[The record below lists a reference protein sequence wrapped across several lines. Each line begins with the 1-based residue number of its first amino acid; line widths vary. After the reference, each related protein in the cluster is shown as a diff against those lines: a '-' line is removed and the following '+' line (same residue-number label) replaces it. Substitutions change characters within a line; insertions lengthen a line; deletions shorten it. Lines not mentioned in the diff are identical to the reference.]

1 MRGTVDVPVN
11 VSQEAAMEAARQ
23 VAQVAKQ
30 IEGKEIKKVIWVPGK
45 IINIIIGK

>member
-1 MRGTVDVPVN
+1 MRGTVDVPVD